1 MSAVTRL
8 EITAFRNIRRAALD
22 PAPGVNYLV
31 GPNGSGKTSL
41 LEALHLLAS
50 GRSFRGA
57 LVDPL
62 ITHDCETA
70 VLRAELADGPA
81 VGLEKFRRGGHRLKL
96 GGAIQRNWDEAARA
110 LPVQLIDAGSF
121 QLLDGGP
128 KVRRRFLD
136 WGVFHVEH
144 AFVGD
149 WRNARRCLANR
160 NRLLR
165 RPAPDAGELAAW
177 DRELCRAA
185 ARVDAARRAGF
196 ERLAPL
202 FEAECDALGAEL
214 PAVTLAYRRGWD
226 PERELAAVL
235 ERARASDVRLGASQH
250 GPHRADVE
258 IRVAG
263 RRAADVLSRGQQ
275 KLLACALRIAQGRML
290 AAAAGR
296 DCVYLV
302 DDLASELDRG
312 NRRRVLDR
320 LTAREGQLFVTCLD
334 RSLLD
339 PACFAAAG
347 ASLFHVEHG
356 RISG

>member
-1 MSAVTRL
+1 MSAVARL
-8 EITAFRNIRRAALD
+8 EIAAFRNIRRAALD
-22 PAPGVNYLV
+22 PAPGANYLV
-31 GPNGSGKTSL
+31 GPNGGGKTSL

-50 GRSFRGA
+50 GRSFRSA

-62 ITHDCETA
+62 ITHGCGTA

-81 VGLEKFRRGGHRLKL
+81 LGLEKFRRGGHRLKL
-96 GGAIQRNWDEAARA
+96 GGAPQRNWDQAARA

-121 QLLDGGP
+121 QLLDGAP
-128 KVRRRFLD
+128 NVRRRFLD
-136 WGVFHVEH
+136 WGVFHVEQS
-144 AFVGD
+144 FVGD
-149 WRNARRCLANR
+149 WRTARRCLANR

-165 RPAPDAGELAAW
+165 RSVPDAGELAAW

-185 ARVDAARRAGF
+185 DRVDAARRAGF

-202 FEAECDALGAEL
+202 FEAECGALEARL
-214 PAVTLAYRRGWD
+214 PAVALAYRRGWD
-226 PERELAAVL
+226 PERELAAEL
-235 ERARASDVRLGASQH
+235 ERGRAADIRLGASRH
-250 GPHRADVE
+250 GPHRADLEIKVE
-258 IRVAG
+258 G
-263 RRAADVLSRGQQ
+263 RRAAEVLSRGQQ
-275 KLLACALRIAQGRML
+275 KLLACALRIAQGRLL
-290 AAAAGR
+290 AAASGR

-320 LTAREGQLFVTCLD
+320 LRAQKGQLFVTCVD

-339 PACFAAAG
+339 PACFAAPG